1 MRSEIS
7 DILSVHTKNSYLL
20 LGYELIL
27 TPSEHRILTFL
38 CERSDW
44 QPAGLIAE
52 LTGVSASSITVHV
65 SHLNKKAKQISGRVL
80 ICGNRKNEY
89 KLTENI

>member
-7 DILSVHTKNSYLL
+7 DLLCVHSKNSYLL

-44 QPAGLIAE
+44 QPAGLISE
-52 LTGVSASSITVHV
+52 VTGVSASAITVHV
-65 SHLNKKAKQISGRVL
+65 SHLNKKAREISGRAL
-80 ICGNRKNEY
+80 ICGNRRNEY
-89 KLTENI
+89 NLTESI